1 MYFNFE
7 ENHPDTPRMAS
18 SLSMLERVLATV
30 VVYLLAIIITLVLPK
45 TEWYQARLAAQQ
57 KEVQEAQQKLIEKQR
72 ENARFVFMAPRVEMQ
87 RVPPPQRAEL
97 SDLDRRA
104 NSAERPPRPENPLP
118 FSRGNSA
125 ERVDSASVGPREA
138 KPEPA
143 PAQPAGE
150 PEANRPEMKLPESP
164 NAAPVKTWESAK
176 PRGTPTGI
184 LADAIRNVQKYA
196 SGETFN
202 NPQGG
207 APNQNFP
214 SIQFDSKGVEFGPW
228 LRRFVAQIKRN
239 WFIPDAAMFM
249 KGHVVITFYVH
260 KDGRIT
266 DLQVVQGAEQ
276 LGLQRPRGIEPDA
289 RVAARVSRQ
298 QSLLH
303 RHLLLQRITSAMTL
317 PTRVQQ
323 IGLLMLLA
331 VLSALAVYRAL

>member
-72 ENARFVFMAPRVEMQ
+72 ENARFVFMAPKVEMQ

-104 NSAERPPRPENPLP
+104 NSVERPPRPENPLP

-150 PEANRPEMKLPESP
+150 PEANRPEVKLPESP

-266 DLQVVQGAEQ
+266 DLQVVQGASSEA
-276 LGLQRPRGIEPDA
+276 LNN
-289 RVAARVSRQ
+289 
-298 QSLLH
+298 
-303 RHLLLQRITSAMTL
+303 SAFN
-317 PTRVQQ
+317 
-323 IGLLMLLA
+323 
-331 VLSALAVYRAL
+331 ALAASNPTLELPPEYPDSKAFFTVTFYFNESPPR